1 MSAIGANF
9 RSKEDIISSYV
20 KDINFSGNFDLKRI
34 ENELTMLLMERPA
47 IKLDWYGENV
57 INEVSGKETR
67 VEKIKSVKIYYTG
80 SDLEGK
86 LLPKVLDFYL

>member
-1 MSAIGANF
+1 MSSLGANF
-9 RSKEDIISSYV
+9 RSKEDIISSYI

-34 ENELTMLLMERPA
+34 ENDLTSLLLERPA
-47 IKLDWYGENV
+47 IKLDWHGENI

-67 VEKIKSVKIYYTG
+67 IEKIKSVKIYYTG
-80 SDLEGK
+80 TDNDGK